1 MDAEAI
7 GFTMTKKPVISTTEG
22 GIQNHTGMWN
32 ILLAPISDMNWLT
45 APNMSKAP
53 RTCISDVTNLSG
65 NNVSIS
71 PNSMLP
77 IPTIGNGGLLD
88 MMSLPWAS

>member
-7 GFTMTKKPVISTTEG
+7 GFTMTKKPVMSTTEG

-45 APNMSKAP
+45 APNMSKA
-53 RTCISDVTNLSG
+53 
-65 NNVSIS
+65 SIS